1 MEERLNLPPLLGS
14 DDQTLKQNRYD
25 SFYKKRPSDIWTGS
39 VERIEVTEH
48 GKCDHF
54 FEYDDRGVRCKK
66 CFMGLSGQR
75 IEIKEGKL
83 FFNNKRLL

>member
-14 DDQTLKQNRYD
+14 DDQTLKENRYD

-39 VERIEVTEH
+39 VERIEVKPSER
-48 GKCDHF
+48 CDHF

-66 CFMGLSGQR
+66 CHIGLSGKVMT
-75 IEIKEGKL
+75 IKEGKL
-83 FFNNKRLL
+83 FFNKQRIL